1 MSKRNLN
8 RIQKSAVESFG
19 KPVLIFAGAG
29 SGKTRVLTHKIAHLV
44 KENLIPAEN
53 ILAVTFTNK
62 AAQQMRERVNSL
74 LKDKTVSVNL
84 GTFHSICARI
94 LRRDI
99 HHLGYSAQFSIFDV
113 KDQLIMVKVVL
124 EAMGIPKND
133 VTPQEVRHKISYYKN
148 KLIYPDEA
156 QNQAHLVIE
165 KKYAEIY
172 KNYQKALFDNNA
184 VDFDDLL
191 LLPLEIFEKFPN
203 ILEQYRKSWKYILVD
218 EYQDTNKPQFMLIKY
233 LAGAHQQ
240 VCVVGDDDQ
249 SIYGWRGAD
258 IRNILDF
265 EKTFGNCEVFKLEKN
280 YRSSGH
286 ILEAAASV
294 VKNNNDRVLKK
305 LIAHNGA
312 GAKLGLIETHDEME
326 EADAV
331 VNALEKEIKLEKRNF
346 SDFAIL
352 YRTNSQSRALE
363 DSFRRS
369 GIPYNIVG
377 GVRFYERKEIKD
389 IIGYLSLIV
398 NTKDTISLRRIINF
412 PPRGIGIKTVD
423 KCVIQAEKDNLE
435 MIDVLK
441 KPESMGIRGKQ
452 ADSLTTFYSIINK
465 YNELLPKLNAGEL
478 VRTLIEE
485 AGIKQYYRNSSAP
498 EDTERLDNVMEFFQ
512 SIDDFMA
519 REPEGGLSEFLEE
532 VSLLTDL
539 DQWNEQTNRVTLMT
553 LHAAK
558 GLEFPVVFITGLE
571 DGLFPMYSAMEAKEK
586 LEEERRLFY
595 VGLTRAMHKVYLI
608 YANHRR
614 RMGSDDLY
622 GMVSRFVHEVPEE
635 KLEKISFT
643 SALTRKVVGGK
654 PGKHTKTAV
663 SRTVVVFDDFCVGDH
678 VEHAI
683 FGIGKVMALSGQGEN
698 QRVGIVFKDG
708 LKKKLVV
715 KFANLKK
722 VDSPEV

>member
-44 KENLIPAEN
+44 KTNLIPAEN

-94 LRRDI
+94 LRKEI

-233 LAGAHQQ
+233 LAGVHQQ

-512 SIDDFMA
+512 SVDDFMA

-643 SALTRKVVGGK
+643 SALTRKVIGGK

-722 VDSPEV
+722 VDSPKV

>member
-8 RIQKSAVESFG
+8 HIQKAAVESFG
-19 KPVLIFAGAG
+19 RPVLIFAGAG
-29 SGKTRVLTHKIAHLV
+29 SGKTRVLTHKIAHLI
-44 KENLIPAEN
+44 ENNLVPAEH

-62 AAQQMRERVNSL
+62 AAQEMRERVNGL
-74 LKDKTVSVNL
+74 LKEKHAQVNM

-94 LRRDI
+94 LRKEI
-99 HHLGYSAQFSIFDV
+99 HHLGYTPDFSIFDV
-113 KDQLIMVKVVL
+113 KDQIALVKVVI
-124 EAMGIPKND
+124 EAMDIPKNY
-133 VTPQEVRHKISYYKN
+133 VTPQEVRHKISYFKN
-148 KLIYPDEA
+148 KLIHPDEVKRK
-156 QNQAHLVIE
+156 AHLVIE
-165 KKYAEIY
+165 KTYAAIY
-172 KNYQKALFDNNA
+172 KNYQKALKENNA

-191 LLPLEIFEKFPN
+191 LLPLEIFETHPEV
-203 ILEQYRKSWKYILVD
+203 LEKYRQFWGYILVD
-218 EYQDTNKPQFMLIKY
+218 EYQDTNKPQFMLVKY
-233 LAGAHQQ
+233 LAQEHQQ
-240 VCVVGDDDQ
+240 ICVVGDDDQ

-258 IRNILDF
+258 IRNILNF
-265 EKTFGNCEVFKLEKN
+265 EKNFGNCEVFKLEKN
-280 YRSSGH
+280 YRSTGH
-286 ILEAAASV
+286 ILEAAATV
-294 VKNNNDRVLKK
+294 VKNNENRAPKD
-305 LIAHNGA
+305 LIPHNGA
-312 GAKLGLIETHDEME
+312 GEKLGLIETNDEME

-331 VNALEKEIKLEKRNF
+331 INALEKEIKLQKRNF

-389 IIGYLSLIV
+389 LIGYLSLIV
-398 NTKDTISLRRIINF
+398 NPKDTISLRRVINF

-423 KCVIQAEKDNLE
+423 KCVIQAEADKKE
-435 MIDVLK
+435 MIDVLNA
-441 KPESMGIRGKQ
+441 PESMGIRGKQ
-452 ADSLTTFYSIINK
+452 ADSLTAFYNIIKK

-485 AGIKQYYRNSSAP
+485 TGIKKFYKESSGP
-498 EDTERLDNVMEFFQ
+498 EDAERFDNVMEFLK
-512 SIDDFMA
+512 SVDDFMV
-519 REPEGGLSEFLEE
+519 REPEGGLSQFLEE

-539 DQWNEQTNRVTLMT
+539 DQWNDETNRVTLMT

-571 DGLFPMYSAMEAKEK
+571 DGLFPMYSALETKDK

-595 VGLTRAMHKVYLI
+595 VGLTRAMHKVYLM

-614 RMGSDDLY
+614 RIGSDDLY

-654 PGKHTKTAV
+654 PGRHTKTAV
-663 SRTVVVFDDFCVGDH
+663 SRTVVAFDDFQVGDF

-722 VDSPEV
+722 VDTPEG

>member
-44 KENLIPAEN
+44 KSNLIPAEN

-94 LRRDI
+94 LRKEI

-124 EAMGIPKND
+124 EAMGIPKNY

-148 KLIYPDEA
+148 KLIHPDEA

-191 LLPLEIFEKFPN
+191 LLPLEIFEKYPN
-203 ILEQYRKSWKYILVD
+203 ILERYRKSWKYILVD

-346 SDFAIL
+346 GDFAIL

>member
-512 SIDDFMA
+512 SVDDFMA

>member
-44 KENLIPAEN
+44 KTNLIPAEN

>member
-44 KENLIPAEN
+44 KTNLIPAEN

-203 ILEQYRKSWKYILVD
+203 ILEKYRKSWKYILVD

-233 LAGAHQQ
+233 LAGTHQQ

-294 VKNNNDRVLKK
+294 VKNNNDRVLKE

-312 GAKLGLIETHDEME
+312 GEKLGLIETHDEME